1 MKRPW
6 PAALVLAA
14 CLAVLC
20 GAMAWVS
27 GKVLEL
33 DRAERAARAL
43 ADSEERVR
51 LALWRM
57 ESAIG
62 PLLAEESARPYFTY
76 AAFYPT
82 QRAYDNM
89 LGDFTPGELLLP
101 SPLLGESPPLTRIHF
116 QLDESGPPTSPQA
129 PEGRALALTLREF
142 ADEAALQP
150 ARERFAALCRG
161 MDFAR
166 LHAALGEEIALTP
179 SRVAIT
185 APSEPVQQRG
195 GQVAQVMQQQAE
207 FNKSDFEARRQTYS
221 NMTAQRAGNR
231 LLAPPPGVSEGL
243 LRPVWFEGELLLL
256 RRVRVNDRV
265 LIQGCQLDW
274 PAIRTLLC
282 GAVADLLPAAMLE
295 PVTAAQPEP
304 GERRMAALPVRLL
317 PGAVGVASASRA
329 SPLLWS
335 LGFAWGGAL
344 LAAVAAAALLMGALT
359 LAERRAAFVSA
370 VTHELRTPLTAFR
383 LYTELL
389 ADGRVT
395 DPQRQQLY
403 FTTMHTEARRL
414 EHLVENVLA
423 FARLEGGRSGARLE
437 NLTPADLYERVR
449 PRLEQ
454 RAAQAGAAL
463 LFTPEAAFAD
473 AYLRVDVAA
482 VEQILFNLVDNAC
495 KYAVGR
501 GGSMIRVEVER
512 RAGLAFLR
520 VRDDGPGISPREAR
534 RLFRA
539 FHKSAEDAAH
549 SAPGVGL
556 GLALCRRLARG
567 MGGDL
572 RLDRGS
578 APGACFVLSMPV
590 AAAG

>member
-1 MKRPW
+1 MKRTW
-6 PAALVLAA
+6 PAALALVV

-101 SPLLGESPPLTRIHF
+101 SPLLVESPPLTRIHF
-116 QLDESGPPTSPQA
+116 QFDQAGPPTSPQA

-150 ARERFAALCRG
+150 ARERFAALCRIA
-161 MDFAR
+161 DFTR
-166 LHAALGEEIALTP
+166 LQAALGEDVTP
-179 SRVAIT
+179 ASARVAIT

-207 FNKSDFEARRQTYS
+207 LNRSDFEARQQTYS
-221 NMTAQRAGNR
+221 NLTAQRGGNR
-231 LLAPPPGVSEGL
+231 LLASTSEVSEGL
-243 LRPVWFEGELLLL
+243 LRPVWIEGELLLV

-282 GAVADLLPAAMLE
+282 AAVADLLPAATLE
-295 PVTAAQPEP
+295 PVTAGHSDP
-304 GERRMAALPVRLL
+304 GERRLAALPVRLL
-317 PGAVGVASASRA
+317 PGPVGVASAARA

-344 LAAVAAAALLMGALT
+344 LAGLAATALLVGALT

-437 NLTPADLYERVR
+437 NLTPDDLFERVR

-454 RAAQAGAAL
+454 RAAQAGATL
-463 LFTPEAAFAD
+463 VFTPAAAPTG

-495 KYAVGR
+495 KHAVGR
-501 GGSMIRVEVER
+501 GGSMIRIEVER
-512 RAGLAFLR
+512 QAGLAFLR
-520 VRDDGPGISPREAR
+520 VRDDGPGIPPREAR

-556 GLALCRRLARG
+556 GLALSRRLARG

-572 RLDRGS
+572 RLDRS
-578 APGACFVLSMPV
+578 ATPGACFVISMPV
-590 AAAG
+590 ATAG